1 MVDLVSVLRFDC
13 ACLSSC
19 AASSYLGI
27 MSGVGKLIAQWKVG
41 LTDYLFLVVSRWAGL

>member
-19 AASSYLGI
+19 VVNSYFGI
-27 MSGVGKLIAQWKVG
+27 MSGVGKLIA
-41 LTDYLFLVVSRWAGL
+41 